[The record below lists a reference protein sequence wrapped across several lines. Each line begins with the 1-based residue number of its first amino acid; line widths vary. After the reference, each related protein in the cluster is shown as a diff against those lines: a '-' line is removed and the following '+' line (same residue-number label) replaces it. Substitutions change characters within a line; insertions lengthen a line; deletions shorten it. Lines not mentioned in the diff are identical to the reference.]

1 MWRGSSLLHDC
12 IIQLGAGRY
21 DHLPWKRRSADQA
34 WDVIKELVAMGARW
48 IPETSSARDVR
59 RALKFAG
66 PYFGL
71 ELVRLLVKHKAVSSE
86 TLADVFAGTVR
97 RAHAISLPGT
107 ADEQEDQA

>member
-1 MWRGSSLLHDC
+1 

-34 WDVIKELVAMGARW
+34 WEVIKELVAMGARW

-86 TLADVFAGTVR
+86 TLADVFRTPTIRSAMGQNMEV
-97 RAHAISLPGT
+97 ISDLIGRS
-107 ADEQEDQA
+107 